1 MKTSRIVAAGAG
13 LVTVTLL
20 AAGCSFG
27 GTETVTVT
35 APTTP
40 TTETTPTTTTATT
53 ATTTT
58 TAATTTA
65 KPAESPVVKANK
77 EVQEDLADLGF
88 YDGPVNGVYGPRTT
102 AAVKRFQARA
112 GLPVDGIAGTQTM
125 GAINLA
131 LGNDSTDAVDLL
143 QTTLKGLCYYGG
155 NVDGIFGSGTE
166 AALIAFQKAEGLSA
180 DGRYGPKTA
189 VALAKAWPGRPSS
202 CSGTNPSGGGKPT
215 GDTLTIGSPKFTRT
229 FDLSSCT
236 VMGRGIQ
243 ATGSAVGGY
252 EVGLDSPGGPG
263 GTLAID
269 SADVVLDGTVKNI
282 TISVNGQFRAT
293 GTFDSGGTWT
303 AVGTCAN

>member
-1 MKTSRIVAAGAG
+1 
-13 LVTVTLL
+13 
-20 AAGCSFG
+20 
-27 GTETVTVT
+27 
-35 APTTP
+35 
-40 TTETTPTTTTATT
+40 
-53 ATTTT
+53 
-58 TAATTTA
+58 
-65 KPAESPVVKANK
+65 VVKANK

-88 YDGPVNGVYGPRTT
+88 YDGPVNGVYGPQTT

-112 GLPVDGIAGTQTM
+112 GLPVDGIAGPQTM
-125 GAINLA
+125 GAMNLA

-166 AALIAFQKAEGLSA
+166 AALIAFQKAEGLNA

-202 CSGTNPSGGGKPT
+202 CSGTTPSGGGKPT

-229 FDLSSCT
+229 FDLSSCK

-293 GTFDSGGTWT
+293 GTFDSGGAWT
-303 AVGTCAN
+303 AVGTCAS

>member
-1 MKTSRIVAAGAG
+1 M
-13 LVTVTLL
+13 TLL

-40 TTETTPTTTTATT
+40 TTETTLTTTRTT
-53 ATTTT
+53 IT
-58 TAATTTA
+58 TAAATTA

-88 YDGPVNGVYGPRTT
+88 YDVPVNGVYGSRTT
-102 AAVKRFQARA
+102 AAVKRFQART
-112 GLPVDGIAGTQTM
+112 GLPVDGIAGPQTM

>member
-1 MKTSRIVAAGAG
+1 M
-13 LVTVTLL
+13 TLL

-40 TTETTPTTTTATT
+40 TTETTLTTTRTT
-53 ATTTT
+53 IT
-58 TAATTTA
+58 TAAATTA

-88 YDGPVNGVYGPRTT
+88 YDVPVNGVYGSRTT

-112 GLPVDGIAGTQTM
+112 GRPVDGIAGPQTM

-131 LGNDSTDAVDLL
+131 LGNDSNDAVDLL

-155 NVDGIFGSGTE
+155 NVDGIFGSAPE

>member
-13 LVTVTLL
+13 LATVTLL

-112 GLPVDGIAGTQTM
+112 GLPVDGIAGPQTM

-293 GTFDSGGTWT
+293 GTFDRGGTWT

>member
-1 MKTSRIVAAGAG
+1 M
-13 LVTVTLL
+13 TLP

-27 GTETVTVT
+27 GTEMVTVT
-35 APTTP
+35 ARTTP

-53 ATTTT
+53 TT

-65 KPAESPVVKANK
+65 RPAESPVVKANK

-112 GLPVDGIAGTQTM
+112 GLPVDGIVGTQTM

-166 AALIAFQKAEGLSA
+166 AALIAFQRAEGLNA

-202 CSGTNPSGGGKPT
+202 CSGTTPSGGGKPT

-229 FDLSSCT
+229 FNLSSCK

-243 ATGSAVGGY
+243 ATGSALGGY
-252 EVGLDSPGGPG
+252 EVGLDSPG

-269 SADVVLDGTVKNI
+269 SADVVMDGTVKNI
-282 TISVNGQFRAT
+282 TISGNGQFRAT

>member
-112 GLPVDGIAGTQTM
+112 GLPVDGIAGPQTM

-202 CSGTNPSGGGKPT
+202 CSGTNPSRGGKPT

>member
-88 YDGPVNGVYGPRTT
+88 YDVPVNGVYGPRTT
-102 AAVKRFQARA
+102 AAVKRFQART
-112 GLPVDGIAGTQTM
+112 GHEDHH
-125 GAINLA
+125 
-131 LGNDSTDAVDLL
+131 
-143 QTTLKGLCYYGG
+143 Y
-155 NVDGIFGSGTE
+155 
-166 AALIAFQKAEGLSA
+166 
-180 DGRYGPKTA
+180 DGRGHHREA
-189 VALAKAWPGRPSS
+189 RGEH
-202 CSGTNPSGGGKPT
+202 GG
-215 GDTLTIGSPKFTRT
+215 
-229 FDLSSCT
+229 
-236 VMGRGIQ
+236 
-243 ATGSAVGGY
+243 
-252 EVGLDSPGGPG
+252 E
-263 GTLAID
+263 
-269 SADVVLDGTVKNI
+269 
-282 TISVNGQFRAT
+282 GQ
-293 GTFDSGGTWT
+293 
-303 AVGTCAN
+303 